1 MTLKGTFCFTNND
14 KHAKISKKSLVRQ
27 SIGGPCSQKMW
38 IEQNPEKKCMNG
50 NSVEVLLE
58 ALLFAGIKYTHS
70 ISKRCTTITTFFLSK
85 WIVI

>member
-38 IEQNPEKKCMNG
+38 IEQKQEKSKQEKKEKTWHFK
-50 NSVEVLLE
+50 SEE
-58 ALLFAGIKYTHS
+58 A
-70 ISKRCTTITTFFLSK
+70 
-85 WIVI
+85 